1 MHLTINVTY
10 IPKQHSLNGLF
21 NKHTMFSVRIEL
33 NLIYNVGVH

>member
-10 IPKQHSLNGLF
+10 IPKQHSLSGIFSRSTL
-21 NKHTMFSVRIEL
+21 FSVSIEL